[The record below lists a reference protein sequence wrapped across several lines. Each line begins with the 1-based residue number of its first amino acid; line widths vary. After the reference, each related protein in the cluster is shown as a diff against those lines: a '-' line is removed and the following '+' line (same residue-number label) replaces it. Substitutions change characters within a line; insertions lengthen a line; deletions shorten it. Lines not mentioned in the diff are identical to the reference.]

1 MADPRASVLAICG
14 MASEARLAARFAGRV
29 IVSAADPARL
39 ARILAGEPLENY
51 RLAVSFGLCGGLSPD
66 LAAGRLVI
74 ADAVVTETAHFAA
87 DPAFSQALRRA
98 NPDASGGLIAGVDQA
113 LTDPAGKAACHAGT
127 GAIAADMES
136 HVMAEACAKAGLPF
150 IILRAVSDD
159 SERALPPLAMSALD
173 STGRLSIGAVIASLV
188 RQPSQIAL
196 LPGLARD
203 SRRAFTRLE
212 AAAAS
217 AATLFAGA
225 A

>member
-1 MADPRASVLAICG
+1 MLAICG
-14 MASEARLAARFAGRV
+14 MASEARLAAHFAGRV

-39 ARILAGEPLENY
+39 ARILAGAPLENY
-51 RLAVSFGLCGGLSPD
+51 RVAISFGLCGGLSPG

-74 ADAVVTETAHFAA
+74 ADAVVTKTARYAA
-87 DPAFSQALRRA
+87 DPVLSQALRRA
-98 NPDASGGLIAGVDQA
+98 NPDAWGGLIAGVDQA

-136 HVMAEACAKAGLPF
+136 HGMAAACAEAGLPF
-150 IILRAVSDD
+150 VILRAVSDD
-159 SERALPPLAMSALD
+159 AGRALPPLAMSALD
-173 STGRLSIGAVIASLV
+173 SMGRLSIGAVMASLV

-203 SRRAFTRLE
+203 SRRAFVALE
-212 AAAAS
+212 KAAAS
-217 AATLFAGA
+217 AAALFAEA

>member
-1 MADPRASVLAICG
+1 MV
-14 MASEARLAARFAGRV
+14 SEARLAARFAGRV
-29 IVSAADPARL
+29 IVSGADPARL
-39 ARILAGEPLENY
+39 ARALAGEPLETY
-51 RLAVSFGLCGGLSPD
+51 RVAVSFGLCGGLSPG
-66 LAAGRLVI
+66 LAAGSLMI
-74 ADAVVTETAHFAA
+74 ADAVVTKTARYAA
-87 DPAFSQALRRA
+87 DPGLSQALRGA
-98 NPDASGGLIAGVDQA
+98 IPGVVGGLIAGVDQA
-113 LTDPAGKAACHAGT
+113 LTNPAAKAACHAET

-136 HVMAEACAKAGLPF
+136 HVMAEACAKVQLPF

-159 SERALPPLAMSALD
+159 AQRALPPLAMSALD
-173 STGRLSIGAVIASLV
+173 SAGRLSIGAVIASLV

-203 SRRAFTRLE
+203 SRRAFNRLE